1 MKVLITGFD
10 PFGDQPINPAY
21 EAVKKLPATI
31 AGAQIIKLEI
41 PTVDQKGLAKVIE
54 QIEIEQP
61 DVVINVGQA
70 GGRFNISPEKVAI
83 NFNNFRI
90 KDNEGNQPLNQ
101 PISQT
106 GETAY
111 FTTLPVNKMVEEMQ
125 KAGIP
130 STVSYTAGTFVCNQ
144 VMYGVLE
151 YVTKHQLPIRAGFIH
166 IPYMMEQAC
175 KIGNV
180 ASLSLDTLAKGL
192 EICIEACVTTTQDV
206 KGAFGEID

>member
-21 EAVKKLPATI
+21 EAVKNLPATI
-31 AGAQIIKLEI
+31 AGAQIVKLEI
-41 PTVDQKGLAKVIE
+41 PTVDQKGLAKVID

-151 YVTKHQLPIRAGFIH
+151 HVTKNQLSIRAGFIH

-180 ASLSLDTLAKGL
+180 ASLSLETLTKGL
-192 EICIEACVTTTQDV
+192 EICIEACVTTTDDV

>member
-21 EAVKKLPATI
+21 EAVKQLTDEI
-31 AGAQIIKLEI
+31 AGAQVIKLEI
-41 PTVDQKGLAKVIE
+41 PTVDKKGLAAVIKA
-54 QIEIEQP
+54 IEEYQP
-61 DVVINVGQA
+61 DYVINVGQA

-90 KDNEGNQPLNQ
+90 KDNEGNQPLNEA
-101 PISQT
+101 ISNT
-106 GETAY
+106 GDTAY
-111 FTTLPVNKMVEEMQ
+111 FTTLPVNKMVVDMQ
-125 KAGIP
+125 AAGIP

-144 VMYGVLE
+144 VMYGVLD
-151 YVTKHQLPIRAGFIH
+151 YIAQNKLPIKAGFIH

-175 KIGNV
+175 KINNV
-180 ASLSLDTLAKGL
+180 PSLSLDVLTKGL
-192 EICIEACVTTTQDV
+192 EICINACVTTSDDV

>member
-31 AGAQIIKLEI
+31 AGAEIVKLEI

-101 PISQT
+101 AISQT

-151 YVTKHQLPIRAGFIH
+151 HVTTNQLPIRAGFIH

-180 ASLSLDTLAKGL
+180 ASLSLETLTKGL
-192 EICIEACVTTTQDV
+192 EICIEACVTTTEDV